1 MKIVT
6 GRIRRLFDEA
16 LNSNIIS
23 DNMLLMA
30 VSALHN
36 EISFNDRLTNKQVAV
51 YQGYRNTIAKT
62 AIDNGISKERLTAV
76 MQTLSPERYPS
87 PQQITQLATLIK
99 NRSYSYQ
106 ADYIPDS
113 DMKYKTDSEIQEQQQ
128 TVIKRNQA
136 LIEHEKQFNDICGYI
151 VKNFIHSPIT
161 ADMQAK
167 LEQITADNEVI
178 LQTLKWYT
186 GNIQKAIGGKQFSNN
201 YDKFV
206 YILGIIK
213 KKIPDTI
220 ANIERRE
227 KQEQKFWNDNASV
240 IIDGYETLESMIK
253 IQCET
258 NPDTNSNYGKY
269 DYVRDQLLQAID
281 RLTHSR
287 EAKTNLCCLAAE

>member
-99 NRSYSYQ
+99 NRSYCYQ

-186 GNIQKAIGGKQFSNN
+186 GNIQKAIGGKQFENN
-201 YDKFV
+201 FDKFSYV
-206 YILGIIK
+206 VGIIK

-287 EAKTNLCCLAAE
+287 EAKTSL

>member
-186 GNIQKAIGGKQFSNN
+186 GNIQKAIGGKQFENN
-201 YDKFV
+201 FDKFSYV
-206 YILGIIK
+206 VGIIK

-287 EAKTNLCCLAAE
+287 EAKTSL

>member
-51 YQGYRNTIAKT
+51 YQQYRNTIAKT

-136 LIEHEKQFNDICGYI
+136 LIEHEKQFNDICDYI
-151 VKNFIHSPIT
+151 VNNFIHSPIT

-167 LEQITADNEVI
+167 LEQITADNDIV
-178 LQTLKWYT
+178 LQALKWYT
-186 GNIQKAIGGKQFSNN
+186 GDIKKAIGGKQFENN
-201 YDKFV
+201 FDKFSYV
-206 YILGIIK
+206 VGIIK

-220 ANIERRE
+220 ANIERQE

-287 EAKTNLCCLAAE
+287 EAKTNL